1 MKLDYECVRNIL
13 LTVES
18 LENGEVLRADT
29 YKSFP
34 LLSDYSVEQMQYTI
48 WRLHEAGFIPK
59 DSLVPL
65 IKGAMIYSVE
75 ALTWDGHQYLDCIR
89 DDSVWTQIRKKAS
102 IFNGAPL
109 KVLADVGLAIIRSGV
124 GLPS

>member
-18 LENGEVLRADT
+18 LESGQVLRFDT

-34 LLSDYSVEQMQYTI
+34 LLSDYSAEQINYTV
-48 WRLHEAGFIPK
+48 WRLHEAGFIPHN
-59 DSLVPL
+59 SLVPL
-65 IKGAMIYSVE
+65 IKGMMYSVN

-89 DDSVWTQIRKKAS
+89 DEKVWEQARKKTS
-102 IFNGAPL
+102 VFDGAPL
-109 KVLADVGLAIIRSGV
+109 KVIADIGLAIIRSGV

>member
-1 MKLDYECVRNIL
+1 MKLDYECVRKIL

-18 LENGEVLRADT
+18 LEDRQALSFDT

-34 LLSDYSVEQMQYTI
+34 LLSGYSAEQINYTI
-48 WRLHEAGFIPK
+48 WRLYEAGFIPRN
-59 DSLVPL
+59 SVVEL
-65 IKGAMIYSVE
+65 INRTIQYNID

-89 DDSVWTQIRKKAS
+89 DENVWEQARKKTS
-102 IFNGAPL
+102 VFDGAPL
-109 KVLADVGLAIIRSGV
+109 KVIADIALAIIRSGV